1 MNKQKFFRVIDL
13 IDEDIV
19 REAEIKA
26 EALTDAENE
35 KAMTVSGV
43 EKYRKITWQR
53 TAAIASAVL
62 LIAGVGTGGALML
75 KNRPP
80 LLDEVSNVAVTETT
94 EDMGTKAKGSSETA
108 EVTSVGRT
116 AATETDTKESK
127 NTTAAE
133 KDKQPM
139 TDAPRE
145 ESTEAPREENSGEP
159 QEENNEPEGRE
170 NVTTTAKPIQPNKAT
185 TTKTQTT
192 QKPTTVTTAIEKT
205 PPPQIVTTEPAML
218 MNDLTYEISMGE
230 YYNSRY
236 KARGYYCDVINGKY
250 QYTIC
255 SGERA
260 TGGYGIKITGVDA
273 LNFGTVI
280 VTVEESAPAPDTV
293 VTEAFTYPNCIITF
307 SNQLPAGI
315 IIRNTSGAEFGYLG
329 NA

>member
-1 MNKQKFFRVIDL
+1 MNKQKFFKVIDL

-26 EALTDAENE
+26 EALTDAENG

-94 EDMGTKAKGSSETA
+94 EDMGTKAKGSGETA
-108 EVTSVGRT
+108 EVTSDGRT
-116 AATETDTKESK
+116 AETETDTKESK

-185 TTKTQTT
+185 TSKAQTT
-192 QKPTTVTTAIEKT
+192 QKPTTVTTKAPVVYE
-205 PPPQIVTTEPAML
+205 PTEPVTERPTPEHDPGYIPYLTWYPEDGEWINNML
-218 MNDLTYEISMGE
+218 SSLAYTPWEYDFHVDGRPPEAYIKGSDGNSYEL
-230 YYNSRY
+230 YFTL
-236 KARGYYCDVINGKY
+236 KAVNRNGR
-250 QYTIC
+250 
-255 SGERA
+255 ERA
-260 TGGYGIKITGVDA
+260 
-273 LNFGTVI
+273 
-280 VTVEESAPAPDTV
+280 PMPD
-293 VTEAFTYPNCIITF
+293 EIYNYFK
-307 SNQLPAGI
+307 G
-315 IIRNTSGAEFGYLG
+315 
-329 NA
+329 

>member
-19 REAEIKA
+19 REAEIKT
-26 EALTDAENE
+26 EALTDTENE

-94 EDMGTKAKGSSETA
+94 EDMGTKAKGSGETA
-108 EVTSVGRT
+108 EVTSDGRT

-139 TDAPRE
+139 TDATRE
-145 ESTEAPREENSGEP
+145 ESTEAPREENNGEP

-185 TTKTQTT
+185 TTKAQTT
-192 QKPTTVTTAIEKT
+192 QKPTTVTTKVPVVYE
-205 PPPQIVTTEPAML
+205 PTEPVTERPTPEH
-218 MNDLTYEISMGE
+218 DPGYIPYLTWYPEDGAWIMSTLSGLSYTPWSYDVTVGGRPPE
-230 YYNSRY
+230 
-236 KARGYYCDVINGKY
+236 GYING
-250 QYTIC
+250 
-255 SGERA
+255 S
-260 TGGYGIKITGVDA
+260 D
-273 LNFGTVI
+273 
-280 VTVEESAPAPDTV
+280 
-293 VTEAFTYPNCIITF
+293 
-307 SNQLPAGI
+307 
-315 IIRNTSGAEFGYLG
+315 G
-329 NA
+329 NAYALCFSERWVRRNWNEQAYMPDEIYNYFNR

>member
-1 MNKQKFFRVIDL
+1 MNKQKFFKVIDL

-19 REAEIKA
+19 REAEIKT

-62 LIAGVGTGGALML
+62 LIAGVGTGGALIL

-94 EDMGTKAKGSSETA
+94 EDMGTKTKGSGETA
-108 EVTSVGRT
+108 EVTSDGRT
-116 AATETDTKESK
+116 AETETDTKESK

-145 ESTEAPREENSGEP
+145 DSTEAPRDENNGEP

-170 NVTTTAKPIQPNKAT
+170 NVATTAKPIQPNKAT
-185 TTKTQTT
+185 TTKAQTT
-192 QKPTTVTTAIEKT
+192 QKPTTVTTKE
-205 PPPQIVTTEPAML
+205 PVVYEPTEPVTERPTPEH
-218 MNDLTYEISMGE
+218 DPGYIPYLTWNPEDGEWIMSTLSGLSYTPWEYDFHVDGRPPEGYIKGSDGNSYEL
-230 YYNSRY
+230 YFTL
-236 KARGYYCDVINGKY
+236 KAVNRNGR
-250 QYTIC
+250 
-255 SGERA
+255 ERA
-260 TGGYGIKITGVDA
+260 
-273 LNFGTVI
+273 
-280 VTVEESAPAPDTV
+280 PMPD
-293 VTEAFTYPNCIITF
+293 EIYNYFK
-307 SNQLPAGI
+307 G
-315 IIRNTSGAEFGYLG
+315 
-329 NA
+329 

>member
-1 MNKQKFFRVIDL
+1 MNKQKFFKVIDL

-19 REAEIKA
+19 REAEIKT

-94 EDMGTKAKGSSETA
+94 EDMGTKAKGSGETA
-108 EVTSVGRT
+108 EVTSDGRT
-116 AATETDTKESK
+116 AETETDTKESK

-170 NVTTTAKPIQPNKAT
+170 NVTTTAKPIQPNMAT
-185 TTKTQTT
+185 TTKAQTT
-192 QKPTTVTTAIEKT
+192 QKPTTVTTKAPVVYE
-205 PPPQIVTTEPAML
+205 PTEPVTERPTPEH
-218 MNDLTYEISMGE
+218 DPGYIPYLTWNPEDSEWIMSTLSGLPYTPWEYDFHVDGRPPEGYIKGSDGNSYEL
-230 YYNSRY
+230 YFTL
-236 KARGYYCDVINGKY
+236 KAVNRNGR
-250 QYTIC
+250 
-255 SGERA
+255 ERA
-260 TGGYGIKITGVDA
+260 
-273 LNFGTVI
+273 
-280 VTVEESAPAPDTV
+280 PMPD
-293 VTEAFTYPNCIITF
+293 EIYNYFK
-307 SNQLPAGI
+307 G
-315 IIRNTSGAEFGYLG
+315 
-329 NA
+329 

>member
-1 MNKQKFFRVIDL
+1 MNKQKSFRVIDL

-26 EALTDAENE
+26 EALTDTENE

-43 EKYRKITWQR
+43 EKYQKITWQR

-94 EDMGTKAKGSSETA
+94 EDMGTKEKGSGETA
-108 EVTSVGRT
+108 EVTSDGRT
-116 AATETDTKESK
+116 AEIETDTKESK

-185 TTKTQTT
+185 TTKAQTT
-192 QKPTTVTTAIEKT
+192 QKPTTVTTKVPVVYE
-205 PPPQIVTTEPAML
+205 PTEPVTERPTPEH
-218 MNDLTYEISMGE
+218 DPGYIPYLTWYPEDGAWIMSTLSGLSYTPWSYDVTVGGRPPE
-230 YYNSRY
+230 
-236 KARGYYCDVINGKY
+236 GYING
-250 QYTIC
+250 
-255 SGERA
+255 S
-260 TGGYGIKITGVDA
+260 D
-273 LNFGTVI
+273 
-280 VTVEESAPAPDTV
+280 
-293 VTEAFTYPNCIITF
+293 
-307 SNQLPAGI
+307 
-315 IIRNTSGAEFGYLG
+315 G
-329 NA
+329 NAYALCFSERWVRRNWNEQAYMPDEIYNYFNR

>member
-1 MNKQKFFRVIDL
+1 MNKQKFFKVIDL

-19 REAEIKA
+19 REAEIKT

-94 EDMGTKAKGSSETA
+94 EDMGTKAKGSGETA
-108 EVTSVGRT
+108 EVTSDGRT
-116 AATETDTKESK
+116 AETETDTKESK

-159 QEENNEPEGRE
+159 QENNEPEGRE

-185 TTKTQTT
+185 TTKAQTT
-192 QKPTTVTTAIEKT
+192 QKPTTVTTKAPVVYE
-205 PPPQIVTTEPAML
+205 PTEPVTERPTPEH
-218 MNDLTYEISMGE
+218 DPGYIPYLTWNPEDSEWIMSTLSGLPYTPWEYDFHVDGRPPEGYIKGSDGNSYELYFTLKE
-230 YYNSRY
+230 VNR
-236 KARGYYCDVINGKY
+236 NGR
-250 QYTIC
+250 
-255 SGERA
+255 ERA
-260 TGGYGIKITGVDA
+260 
-273 LNFGTVI
+273 
-280 VTVEESAPAPDTV
+280 PMPD
-293 VTEAFTYPNCIITF
+293 EIYNYFK
-307 SNQLPAGI
+307 G
-315 IIRNTSGAEFGYLG
+315 
-329 NA
+329 

>member
-1 MNKQKFFRVIDL
+1 MNKQKFFKVIDL

-19 REAEIKA
+19 REAEIKT

-53 TAAIASAVL
+53 TAAIASAVM

-94 EDMGTKAKGSSETA
+94 EDMGTKAKGSGETA

-116 AATETDTKESK
+116 AETETDTKESK

-133 KDKQPM
+133 KDKNSAVRDNCYPE
-139 TDAPRE
+139 D
-145 ESTEAPREENSGEP
+145 STEAPREENNGEP

-185 TTKTQTT
+185 TTKAQTT
-192 QKPTTVTTAIEKT
+192 QKPTTVTTKAPVVYE
-205 PPPQIVTTEPAML
+205 PTEPVTERPTPEH
-218 MNDLTYEISMGE
+218 DPGYIPYLTWNPEDGEWIMSTLSGLSYTPWEYDFHVDGRPPEGYIKGSDGNSYEL
-230 YYNSRY
+230 YFTL
-236 KARGYYCDVINGKY
+236 KAVNRNGR
-250 QYTIC
+250 
-255 SGERA
+255 ERA
-260 TGGYGIKITGVDA
+260 
-273 LNFGTVI
+273 
-280 VTVEESAPAPDTV
+280 PMPD
-293 VTEAFTYPNCIITF
+293 EIYNYFK
-307 SNQLPAGI
+307 G
-315 IIRNTSGAEFGYLG
+315 
-329 NA
+329 

>member
-1 MNKQKFFRVIDL
+1 MNKQKFFKVIDL

-94 EDMGTKAKGSSETA
+94 EDMGTKARGSGETA

-116 AATETDTKESK
+116 AETDTKESK

-133 KDKQPM
+133 KDKQLM

-170 NVTTTAKPIQPNKAT
+170 NVTTTAKPIQPNKTT
-185 TTKTQTT
+185 TTKAQTT
-192 QKPTTVTTAIEKT
+192 QKSTTVTTAIEKT

-236 KARGYYCDVINGKY
+236 KARGYYCDVINSKY

-255 SGERA
+255 SGERS
-260 TGGYGIKITGVDA
+260 TGGYGIRITGVNVLD
-273 LNFGTVI
+273 FGTVI
-280 VTVEESAPAPDTV
+280 VTVEETAPAPDAV
-293 VTEAFTYPNCIITF
+293 VTCALTYPNCIITF
-307 SNQLPAGI
+307 SHELPAGI
-315 IIRNTSGAEFGYLG
+315 IIRSASGTEFGYLG
-329 NA
+329 NG

>member
-1 MNKQKFFRVIDL
+1 MNKQKFFKVIDL

-19 REAEIKA
+19 REAEIKT

-43 EKYRKITWQR
+43 EKYQKITWQR
-53 TAAIASAVL
+53 AAAIASAVL

-94 EDMGTKAKGSSETA
+94 EDMGTKAKGSGETA
-108 EVTSVGRT
+108 EVTSEGRT
-116 AATETDTKESK
+116 AETETDTKESK

-185 TTKTQTT
+185 TTKAQTP
-192 QKPTTVTTAIEKT
+192 QKPTTVTTKAPVVYE
-205 PPPQIVTTEPAML
+205 PTEPVTERPTPEH
-218 MNDLTYEISMGE
+218 DPGYIPYLTWYPEDGAWIMSTLSGLSYTPWSYDVTVGGRPPE
-230 YYNSRY
+230 
-236 KARGYYCDVINGKY
+236 GYING
-250 QYTIC
+250 
-255 SGERA
+255 S
-260 TGGYGIKITGVDA
+260 D
-273 LNFGTVI
+273 
-280 VTVEESAPAPDTV
+280 
-293 VTEAFTYPNCIITF
+293 
-307 SNQLPAGI
+307 
-315 IIRNTSGAEFGYLG
+315 G
-329 NA
+329 NAYALCFSERWVRRNWNEQAYMPDEIYNYFNR

>member
-1 MNKQKFFRVIDL
+1 MNKQKFFKVIDL

-19 REAEIKA
+19 REAEIKT
-26 EALTDAENE
+26 EALTDAESE

-94 EDMGTKAKGSSETA
+94 EDMGTKAKGSGETA

-133 KDKQPM
+133 KDKEGAVRDNCYPE
-139 TDAPRE
+139 D
-145 ESTEAPREENSGEP
+145 STEAPREEDNGEP

-170 NVTTTAKPIQPNKAT
+170 NVTTGAKTTQLPVLRTTVTKA
-185 TTKTQTT
+185 QTT
-192 QKPTTVTTAIEKT
+192 QKPTTVTTKAPVVYE
-205 PPPQIVTTEPAML
+205 PTEPVTERPTPEH
-218 MNDLTYEISMGE
+218 DPGYIPYLTWYPEEGAWIMSTLSGLSYTPWSYDVTVGGRPPE
-230 YYNSRY
+230 
-236 KARGYYCDVINGKY
+236 GYING
-250 QYTIC
+250 
-255 SGERA
+255 S
-260 TGGYGIKITGVDA
+260 D
-273 LNFGTVI
+273 
-280 VTVEESAPAPDTV
+280 
-293 VTEAFTYPNCIITF
+293 
-307 SNQLPAGI
+307 
-315 IIRNTSGAEFGYLG
+315 G
-329 NA
+329 NAYALCFSERWVRRNWNEQAYMPDEIYNYFNR

>member
-94 EDMGTKAKGSSETA
+94 EDMGTKAKGSGETA
-108 EVTSVGRT
+108 EVTSDGRT

-139 TDAPRE
+139 TDASRE

-159 QEENNEPEGRE
+159 QKENNEPEGSE
-170 NVTTTAKPIQPNKAT
+170 NVTTGAKTTQLPVLRTTVTKA
-185 TTKTQTT
+185 QTT
-192 QKPTTVTTAIEKT
+192 QKPTTVTTKE
-205 PPPQIVTTEPAML
+205 PVVYEPTEPVTERPTPEH
-218 MNDLTYEISMGE
+218 DP
-230 YYNSRY
+230 
-236 KARGYYCDVINGKY
+236 GYIPYLVWYPEDGAWIMSTLSGLSYTPWSYDVTVGGRPPEGYING
-250 QYTIC
+250 
-255 SGERA
+255 S
-260 TGGYGIKITGVDA
+260 D
-273 LNFGTVI
+273 
-280 VTVEESAPAPDTV
+280 
-293 VTEAFTYPNCIITF
+293 
-307 SNQLPAGI
+307 
-315 IIRNTSGAEFGYLG
+315 G
-329 NA
+329 NAYALCFSERWVRRNWNEQAYMPDEIYNYFNR

>member
-1 MNKQKFFRVIDL
+1 MNKQKFFKVIDL

-94 EDMGTKAKGSSETA
+94 EDMGTKAKGSGETA
-108 EVTSVGRT
+108 DVTSDGRT

-145 ESTEAPREENSGEP
+145 ESTEAPHEENNGEP
-159 QEENNEPEGRE
+159 QEENNEPEGSE
-170 NVTTTAKPIQPNKAT
+170 NVTTTAKPIQPNKTT
-185 TTKTQTT
+185 TTKAQTT
-192 QKPTTVTTAIEKT
+192 QKPTTVTTKAPVVYE
-205 PPPQIVTTEPAML
+205 PTEPVTERPTPEHPPGYIPT
-218 MNDLTYEISMGE
+218 LTWYPEDGEWIMSTLSGLSYTPWEYDFHVDGRPPEAYVKGSDGNSYEL
-230 YYNSRY
+230 YFTL
-236 KARGYYCDVINGKY
+236 KAVNRNGR
-250 QYTIC
+250 
-255 SGERA
+255 ERA
-260 TGGYGIKITGVDA
+260 
-273 LNFGTVI
+273 
-280 VTVEESAPAPDTV
+280 PMPDEIYNYFV
-293 VTEAFTYPNCIITF
+293 AQRHECY
-307 SNQLPAGI
+307 
-315 IIRNTSGAEFGYLG
+315 
-329 NA
+329 

>member
-1 MNKQKFFRVIDL
+1 MNKQKFFKVIDL

-19 REAEIKA
+19 REAEIKT

-94 EDMGTKAKGSSETA
+94 EDMGTKAKGSGETA
-108 EVTSVGRT
+108 EVTSEGRT

-185 TTKTQTT
+185 TTKAQTT
-192 QKPTTVTTAIEKT
+192 QKPTTVTTKAPVVYE
-205 PPPQIVTTEPAML
+205 PTEPVTERPTPEH
-218 MNDLTYEISMGE
+218 DPGYIPYLTWNPEDGEWIMSTLSGLSYTPWEYDFHVDGRPPEGYIKGSDGNLYEL
-230 YYNSRY
+230 YFTL
-236 KARGYYCDVINGKY
+236 KAVNRNGR
-250 QYTIC
+250 
-255 SGERA
+255 ERA
-260 TGGYGIKITGVDA
+260 
-273 LNFGTVI
+273 
-280 VTVEESAPAPDTV
+280 PMPD
-293 VTEAFTYPNCIITF
+293 EIYNYFK
-307 SNQLPAGI
+307 G
-315 IIRNTSGAEFGYLG
+315 
-329 NA
+329 